1 MQLSFGV
8 SQQQS
13 ETVLRASAIRVLRSA
28 LRLPCWQVRWDRQVG
43 LDMNFGR
50 PHMELR
56 QPRESLSRSP
66 RVRAHSARRGVHL
79 HGTHWLVVYPGRW
92 RLTLADGLTVRD
104 TSSAKR
110 LDMAVARLSGELLE
124 GIAIHSQ
131 TGRTDFFFDLG
142 GHMTVR
148 WPRAHAA
155 DKDHELWSLHSRSR
169 FVAVFAGGDYDRVR
183 SALQG
188 ITGPSAHRAGWS

>member
-1 MQLSFGV
+1 
-8 SQQQS
+8 
-13 ETVLRASAIRVLRSA
+13 
-28 LRLPCWQVRWDRQVG
+28 
-43 LDMNFGR
+43 MNFGR
-50 PHMELR
+50 PRLELR
-56 QPRESLSRSP
+56 QPRESAARSP
-66 RVRAHSARRGVHL
+66 RVRAHLARRGVHL

-104 TSSAKR
+104 TSSAQR

-142 GHMTVR
+142 GHITVR

-155 DKDHELWSLHSRSR
+155 DKEHELWSLHSRSR
-169 FVAVFAGGDYDRVR
+169 FVAVFAGGGYD
-183 SALQG
+183 
-188 ITGPSAHRAGWS
+188 TGPLSIAGDNPRPVGTSGWLVVARSRRLERSISSTLRGAAG